1 MGLSPNKDGVREVRY
16 RMGFARISQTK
27 QSWLLMPVLLAGLGV
42 TLRAQTGVQPAD
54 PTVTEELHD
63 AVSAAEH
70 GDETRAM
77 ALTDALLDKHPEFGP
92 ALKLQGMLLEDL
104 GRGPEAAIPYQ
115 KALKLSPNDTE
126 LLLKIGIYHL
136 VSGNKE
142 QAIQL
147 FLHLLKI
154 KPKDGDALYYLAQ
167 AYYLNGNNSLAL
179 ATIRECVKV
188 EPDNASVL
196 QKYGELLCSSG
207 DNDGAVQWLL
217 KAKHADPTLDRL
229 DFDLGVASYKGMHL
243 DDAVTYSTKA
253 VELQPN
259 NLNALALLAA
269 VDVKQSRWQD
279 AALLFQ
285 KILSVNSDDVS
296 SLLGLGH
303 CEMEVKNYQASI
315 DALNHLLRL
324 DPTQILAHFYLSRDY
339 MGLGNMT
346 EAQHE
351 ADLHSQMLERASSAA
366 SAGDTAHEKIVWEK
380 ARALLSE
387 NHEADALQL
396 FKTDSRGP
404 NATAGEPC
412 VLVGALYLYM
422 GRPMEAARNLKRA
435 QEIEPSVR
443 GAHTYLGILA
453 LQEGDLN
460 TAEGEFQREL
470 SRDPNYQMA
479 VAELGEV
486 RYREGRW
493 ADAVNQLSRSR
504 TVEPSLL
511 YMLCDAYFRLGKVR
525 DADITAEL
533 LAAYSKGNRE
543 VIQGVVDLLNRNQQ
557 TKLAQSLSAK
567 ITP

>member
-1 MGLSPNKDGVREVRY
+1 MVY
-16 RMGFARISQTK
+16 RMRFANDVK
-27 QSWLLMPVLLAGLGV
+27 AVGSWLLTPVLLAGLG
-42 TLRAQTGVQPAD
+42 LPSRAQTTAR
-54 PTVTEELHD
+54 PTGSAATAELHD
-63 AVSAAEH
+63 AVSTAEH
-70 GDETRAM
+70 GDETRAL
-77 ALTDALLDKHPEFGP
+77 ALTETLLEKHPEFGP

-104 GRGPEAAIPYQ
+104 GRSAEAATPYQ

-126 LLLKIGIYHL
+126 LLLKLGIYHL
-136 VSGNKE
+136 VSGDND

-167 AYYLNGNNSLAL
+167 AYYLKGINNLAL
-179 ATIRECVKV
+179 TTIRECVRV

-217 KAKHADPTLDRL
+217 KAKQLDPTLDRL
-229 DFDLGVASYKGMHL
+229 DFDLGVANYKGMHL
-243 DDAVTYSTKA
+243 EDAATYSTKA

-269 VDVKQSRWQD
+269 VDVKQLRWQD
-279 AALLFQ
+279 AASLLQ
-285 KILSVNSDDVS
+285 KILALNSDDVS
-296 SLLGLGH
+296 ALLGLGH
-303 CEMEVKNYQASI
+303 CEMEIKNYQESI

-324 DPTQILAHFYLSRDY
+324 DPTQMLAHFYLSRDY
-339 MGLGNMT
+339 MGLGNT
-346 EAQHE
+346 AEAQHE

-366 SAGDTAHEKIVWEK
+366 SAGDTAHEKVVWQK

-387 NHEADALQL
+387 NREADALQL
-396 FKTDSRGP
+396 FRTDSRGP
-404 NATAGEPC
+404 NATAGEPY
-412 VLVGALYLYM
+412 VLVGVLYLYM
-422 GRPMEAARNLKRA
+422 GRPADATRNLRLA
-435 QEIEPSVR
+435 QAIEPSVR

-453 LQEGDLN
+453 LQEGDLS
-460 TAEGEFQREL
+460 TAESEFQAEL
-470 SRDPNYQMA
+470 ARDPNYQMA

-486 RYREGRW
+486 RYRQGRW
-493 ADAVNQLSRSR
+493 AEAVSQLSRSR
-504 TVEPSLL
+504 TEEPSLL
-511 YMLCDAYFRLGKVR
+511 YMLCDAYFRLGKVSN
-525 DADITAEL
+525 ADVTAEL
-533 LAAYSKGNRE
+533 LVAYSKGDHE

>member
-1 MGLSPNKDGVREVRY
+1 MGLSPSRDGVREVRY
-16 RMGFARISQTK
+16 RIGFVRNGHAR
-27 QSWLLMPVLLAGLGV
+27 QSWLLMPVLIAGLG
-42 TLRAQTGVQPAD
+42 LPLIAQTGVRPTNPA
-54 PTVTEELHD
+54 VMEELHE

-77 ALTDALLDKHPEFGP
+77 TLTNALLAKHPDSGP

-104 GRGPEAAIPYQ
+104 GRSSEAAIPYQ

-126 LLLKIGIYHL
+126 LLLKVGIYHL
-136 VSGNKE
+136 VSGDIDH
-142 QAIQL
+142 AIEL
-147 FLHLLKI
+147 LLHLLKI

-167 AYYLNGNNSLAL
+167 AYYLKGNNSLAL
-179 ATIRECVKV
+179 ATIREGVKV

-217 KAKHADPTLDRL
+217 KARHADPTLDRL

-243 DDAVTYSTKA
+243 DDAITYSTKA

-279 AALLFQ
+279 AAPLFQ

-303 CEMEVKNYQASI
+303 CEMELKDYQASI
-315 DALNHLLRL
+315 DALDHLLRL
-324 DPTQILAHFYLSRDY
+324 DPTQMLAHFYLSRDY
-339 MGLGNMT
+339 VGLGNMT

-366 SAGDTAHEKIVWEK
+366 SAGDSAHEKVVWGK

-387 NHEADALQL
+387 NHEAEALQL
-396 FKTDSRGP
+396 FRTDSRGP
-404 NATAGEPC
+404 NATAGEPY

-422 GRPMEAARNLKRA
+422 GRPTDATRNLRHA

-443 GAHTYLGILA
+443 GADTYLGILA

-460 TAEGEFQREL
+460 TAESEFQKEL

-486 RYREGRW
+486 RYRQGRW
-493 ADAVNQLSRSR
+493 AEAVSQLSRSR
-504 TVEPSLL
+504 TEEPSLL
-511 YMLCDAYFRLGKVR
+511 YMLCDAYFRLGKVS

-557 TKLAQSLSAK
+557 TKLAQSLSSK
-567 ITP
+567 MIP